1 MTQQR
6 IAHQILDASVWILD
20 FLVSRTVRNKFVVYK
35 LPNLEWYTFEWSV
48 CHQRNRGM
56 EDQKFPRIKWEQ
68 KDKIQNL
75 WNTEKAVLRRKLI
88 FMSAYIKKSERD
100 LKWPKSGPQTLF
112 LKKHKT
118 LLTDIKITFLL
129 LTSTFFLFL
138 IQVWYIWYIVRNFVN
153 VTMYSHPAQQ

>member
-1 MTQQR
+1 
-6 IAHQILDASVWILD
+6 
-20 FLVSRTVRNKFVVYK
+20 
-35 LPNLEWYTFEWSV
+35 
-48 CHQRNRGM
+48 M

-118 LLTDIKITFLL
+118 LLTDIKNHL
-129 LTSTFFLFL
+129 ST
-138 IQVWYIWYIVRNFVN
+138 
-153 VTMYSHPAQQ
+153 TH